1 MTRLKLEISK
11 TVNLGNYESTRVAV
25 GVEEDIPPHK
35 VVTNDLKDA
44 WIEMNQEWLEEKL
57 YWSLER
63 MKQWTNSGK
72 K

>member
-11 TVNLGNYESTRVAV
+11 TVNLGNYESTKVTV
-25 GVEEDIPPHK
+25 GAEEDGLIAID
-35 VVTNDLKDA
+35 T
-44 WIEMNQEWLEEKL
+44 WIKETQEWLEEKL

-63 MKQWTNSGK
+63 MKEWINSGK